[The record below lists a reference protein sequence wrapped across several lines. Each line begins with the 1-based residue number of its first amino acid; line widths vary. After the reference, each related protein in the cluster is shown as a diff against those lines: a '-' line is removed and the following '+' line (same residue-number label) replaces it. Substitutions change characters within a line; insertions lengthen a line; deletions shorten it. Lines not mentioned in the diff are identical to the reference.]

1 MNNAKRFLYPFGL
14 FVVTLLAW
22 QGLVTLLAV
31 PPYLMP
37 SPLGLAQYFMNYLC
51 SGDLMFNTWTT
62 LEEVVIGTYW
72 GIILGIVLGYV
83 ISKVRVIE
91 RLLMPLILILQ
102 IAPKISLAPLFV
114 LWFGLG
120 IGSKVALV
128 ILVVSFPVMITENTA
143 LRGIDANY
151 RDLLAV
157 LGASRWQQFV
167 KLEIPLVFASI
178 MTGVKVS
185 LTQAMTGAVIGE
197 MIGAKAGLGYLLTY
211 GNEMY
216 DINII
221 LCSVITLSLI
231 GLLLYSLSEVI
242 EKKVLNWM

>member
-1 MNNAKRFLYPFGL
+1 MNSAKKFLYPFAL
-14 FVVTLLAW
+14 FIVILLVW
-22 QGLVTLLAV
+22 QGLVTLLSV
-31 PPYLMP
+31 PSYLMP
-37 SPLGLAQYFMNYLC
+37 SPIGLAQYFVDYLC
-51 SGDLMFNTWTT
+51 SGDLLFNTWTT
-62 LEEVVIGTYW
+62 IKEVVIGTYW

-83 ISKVRVIE
+83 ISKVYVIE
-91 RLLMPLILILQ
+91 RLLMPLILILPL
-102 IAPKISLAPLFV
+102 APKISLDPLFV

-151 RDLLAV
+151 RDLLTV
-157 LGASRWQQFV
+157 LGASKWQQFV

-197 MIGAKAGLGYLLTY
+197 MIGAKSGLGSLLTY

-216 DINII
+216 DINVI

>member
-1 MNNAKRFLYPFGL
+1 MNSAKKFLYPFAL
-14 FVVTLLAW
+14 FIVILLVW
-22 QGLVTLLAV
+22 QGLVTLLSV
-31 PPYLMP
+31 PSYLMP
-37 SPLGLAQYFMNYLC
+37 SPIGLAQYFVDYLC
-51 SGDLMFNTWTT
+51 SGDLLFNTWTT
-62 LEEVVIGTYW
+62 IKEVVIGTYW

-83 ISKVRVIE
+83 ISKVYVIE

-102 IAPKISLAPLFV
+102 IAPKIPLAPLFV

-151 RDLLAV
+151 RDLLTV
-157 LGASRWQQFV
+157 LGASKWQQFV

-197 MIGAKAGLGYLLTY
+197 MIGAKSGLGYLLTY

-216 DINII
+216 DINVI

>member
-1 MNNAKRFLYPFGL
+1 MNSAKKFLYPFAL
-14 FVVTLLAW
+14 FIVILLVW
-22 QGLVTLLAV
+22 QGLVTLLSV
-31 PPYLMP
+31 PSYLMP
-37 SPLGLAQYFMNYLC
+37 SPIGLAQYFVDYLC
-51 SGDLMFNTWTT
+51 SGDLLFNTWTT
-62 LEEVVIGTYW
+62 IKEVVIGTYW

-83 ISKVRVIE
+83 ISKVYVIE

-114 LWFGLG
+114 LWYGLG

-151 RDLLAV
+151 RDLLTV
-157 LGASRWQQFV
+157 LGASKWQQFV

-197 MIGAKAGLGYLLTY
+197 MIGAKSGLGYLLTY

-216 DINII
+216 DINVI

>member
-1 MNNAKRFLYPFGL
+1 MNSAKKFLYPFAL
-14 FVVTLLAW
+14 FIVILLVW
-22 QGLVTLLAV
+22 QGLVTLLSV
-31 PPYLMP
+31 PSYLMP
-37 SPLGLAQYFMNYLC
+37 SPIGLAQYFVDYLC
-51 SGDLMFNTWTT
+51 SGDLLFNTWTT
-62 LEEVVIGTYW
+62 IKEVVIGTYW

-83 ISKVRVIE
+83 ISKVYVIE

-151 RDLLAV
+151 RDLLTV
-157 LGASRWQQFV
+157 LGASKWQQFV

-197 MIGAKAGLGYLLTY
+197 MIGAKSGLGYLLTY

-216 DINII
+216 DINVI

>member
-1 MNNAKRFLYPFGL
+1 MNNTKMFLYPFGL
-14 FVVTLLAW
+14 FVVILLVW
-22 QGLVTLLAV
+22 QGLVTLLSV
-31 PPYLMP
+31 PSYLMP
-37 SPLGLAQYFMNYLC
+37 SPLGLVQYFVDYLC
-51 SGDLMFNTWTT
+51 SGDLLLNTWTT
-62 LEEVVIGTYW
+62 VEEVIIGTYW

-91 RLLMPLILILQ
+91 RLFMPLILILQ

-143 LRGIDANY
+143 LRGIDTNY

-157 LGASRWQQFV
+157 LGASKWQQFV

-178 MTGVKVS
+178 MTGIKVS

-216 DINII
+216 DINVI

>member
-1 MNNAKRFLYPFGL
+1 MNSAKKFLYPFAL
-14 FVVTLLAW
+14 FIVILLVW
-22 QGLVTLLAV
+22 QGLVTLLSV
-31 PPYLMP
+31 PSYLMP
-37 SPLGLAQYFMNYLC
+37 SPIGLAQYFVDYLC
-51 SGDLMFNTWTT
+51 SGDLLFNTWTT
-62 LEEVVIGTYW
+62 IKEVVIGTYW

-83 ISKVRVIE
+83 ISKVYLIE

-151 RDLLAV
+151 RDLLTV
-157 LGASRWQQFV
+157 LGASKWQQFV

-197 MIGAKAGLGYLLTY
+197 MIGAKSGLGYLLTY

-216 DINII
+216 DINVI

>member
-1 MNNAKRFLYPFGL
+1 MNSAKKFLYPFAL
-14 FVVTLLAW
+14 FIVILLVW
-22 QGLVTLLAV
+22 QGLVTLLSV
-31 PPYLMP
+31 PSYLMP
-37 SPLGLAQYFMNYLC
+37 SPIGLAQYFVDYLC
-51 SGDLMFNTWTT
+51 SGDLLFNTWTT
-62 LEEVVIGTYW
+62 IKEVVIGTYW

-83 ISKVRVIE
+83 ISKVYVIE

-151 RDLLAV
+151 RDLLTV
-157 LGASRWQQFV
+157 LGASKWQQFV

-197 MIGAKAGLGYLLTY
+197 MIGAKSGLGYLLTY

-216 DINII
+216 DINVI

-231 GLLLYSLSEVI
+231 GLLLYSLSEDI

>member
-14 FVVTLLAW
+14 FVVILLAW

>member
-14 FVVTLLAW
+14 FVVILLAW

-242 EKKVLNWM
+242 EKKALNWM